1 MTTMVT
7 AFISNANHRNDRNTD
22 NYIEY
27 GKKLLKCPI
36 KKIVF
41 FDEAYI
47 KVFQKDYFNDNT
59 IIIPIKKENN
69 YLYKYSDLITKFSL
83 TSTQPKKDTLD
94 YMFLICNKTEFM
106 RTAIEIN
113 PFNTNQFVWV
123 DFGINHIFRN
133 EEAIFT
139 DVINNLE
146 IKIYDKVR
154 IASIWEPE
162 THHINL
168 YTDVAW
174 YFAGGAFGGDS
185 KSLIKFADLTK
196 QICIKT
202 IEEHQTIMWEVNIW
216 YKVYLE
222 NKELFSIYKCDHN
235 PSLLI
240 NY

>member
-94 YMFLICNKTEFM
+94 YMFLI
-106 RTAIEIN
+106 
-113 PFNTNQFVWV
+113 
-123 DFGINHIFRN
+123 
-133 EEAIFT
+133 
-139 DVINNLE
+139 
-146 IKIYDKVR
+146 
-154 IASIWEPE
+154 
-162 THHINL
+162 
-168 YTDVAW
+168 
-174 YFAGGAFGGDS
+174 
-185 KSLIKFADLTK
+185 
-196 QICIKT
+196 
-202 IEEHQTIMWEVNIW
+202 
-216 YKVYLE
+216 
-222 NKELFSIYKCDHN
+222 
-235 PSLLI
+235 
-240 NY
+240 